1 MANGDDAFKSLLGR
15 FGYGKGP
22 AGRAMD
28 AAPAEHGAEDD
39 EAEEVLPLAVEPDLL
54 LDAPLQHFPDSG
66 FGISLDS
73 VREAVSAAGQPEAPA
88 IAPAEAAEERA
99 PFAPLRMEELLAPLE
114 PVPSSPPPARRA
126 ASLSEER
133 LALLHRVAQE
143 ARGEGVHSSEEFD
156 MGYREPLVDAVRQP
170 VALAQEHE
178 VSEALPVPS
187 WARIA
192 AERGLLGHE
201 AGQVFD
207 SLDAL
212 GLVNDD
218 RYAEQAAAYWPVE
231 AQPQAFADL
240 AAIALTARSELP
252 AATRNGDG
260 LGRHGY
266 FYLKGAA
273 YGVPALIVADGS
285 SREARG
291 RVAEICGEL
300 DQAGKRWRVVLLTS
314 YSYRWALRRFLWPEI
329 VAAGDVGYA
338 MAVADAARV
347 YAAPAADGRRL
358 LLLETA
364 QGMEAVAMM
373 DAGEAAQWLGALGA
387 EPDPADAGIWCAAG
401 KVGGERGKAA
411 ALAAFG
417 LDDKMVVNR
426 LVKEL
431 SRPGAIVFVAGEM
444 AEAMAAALMA
454 EAWSQGVA
462 GAAAGSAAASGLP
475 SVWLNPD
482 AQKLRAHHG
491 PALAVFPGRNSTAES
506 ALMLLLGEQPG
517 WAKGRVS
524 MGVNTVRLPGL
535 CPICALSV
543 DADLAAREL
552 TEVVSNFRSADFGN
566 VKTRNLREPCCGSG
580 YAGEVWL
587 SEVWDGKL
595 CQRDFGVSMLADL
608 VDKGLRPDQR
618 ISSLLFQ
625 AIQAGRVDYR
635 SAGSL

>member
-22 AGRAMD
+22 AGRSAG
-28 AAPAEHGAEDD
+28 AAQEARGGESEETED
-39 EAEEVLPLAVEPDLL
+39 VLPLAVEPDLL
-54 LDAPLQHFPDSG
+54 LDAPLDSLQDSG
-66 FGISLDS
+66 FGIALES
-73 VREAVSAAGQPEAPA
+73 VRELAPSAGEAEIAAVRPV
-88 IAPAEAAEERA
+88 EERA
-99 PFAPLRMEELLAPLE
+99 PFAPVRVEELLAPLE

-126 ASLSEER
+126 AGLSEER

-156 MGYREPLVDAVRQP
+156 MGYSEPLVDTVRQP

-178 VSEALPVPS
+178 VSDALPVPS

-192 AERGLLGHE
+192 AERGILGHE

-207 SLDAL
+207 NLNAL

-218 RYAEQAAAYWPVE
+218 RYVEQAAAYWPVE
-231 AQPQAFADL
+231 ALPQAFSDL
-240 AAIALTARSELP
+240 AGIALTARNELP
-252 AATRNGDG
+252 APTRSGDE
-260 LGRHGY
+260 LGRRGF

-273 YGVPALIVADGS
+273 YGVQALIVADGS
-285 SREARG
+285 RGEAKRL
-291 RVAEICGEL
+291 VAEMCGEL
-300 DQAGKRWRVVLLTS
+300 GRAGKRWRVVLLTS
-314 YSYRWALRRFLWPEI
+314 YGYRWALRRFLWQEI
-329 VAAGDVGYA
+329 VAEGDVGYA
-338 MAVADAARV
+338 MAVADATRV
-347 YAAPAADGRRL
+347 YAAPAANGRRL

-364 QGMEAVAMM
+364 QGMEAVAMAE
-373 DAGEAAQWLGALGA
+373 AGEAARWLDSLGA
-387 EPDPADAGIWCAAG
+387 EVDEADVGVWCATRQAG
-401 KVGGERGKAA
+401 GVGRGKAA
-411 ALAAFG
+411 SLAAFG
-417 LDDKMVVNR
+417 LDDKTVINR

-462 GAAAGSAAASGLP
+462 GAAAGSAAAVGLP
-475 SVWLNPD
+475 SIWLNPD
-482 AQKLRAHHG
+482 PQRLRGHHG
-491 PALAVFPGRNSTAES
+491 PVLAVFPGRNSTAES
-506 ALMLLLGEQPG
+506 ALMLLLGEQAA

-524 MGVNTVRLPGL
+524 MGINTARLPGL
-535 CPICALSV
+535 CPICAQAV
-543 DADLAAREL
+543 DADQAAREL

-595 CQRDFGVSMLADL
+595 CQRDFGVGMLADL

-635 SAGSL
+635 SAGSV